1 MGCSRGIAG
10 RGSGAR
16 LHTEALAGAVN
27 RFCDVS
33 VQWRRQGG
41 PVNSLLA
48 DWKEDL
54 VKICESENTLGQS
67 RPKNGSQLRGESAIG
82 E

>member
-27 RFCDVS
+27 RFCDVT

-48 DWKEDL
+48 DWKEDP
-54 VKICESENTLGQS
+54 VKICESENTGT
-67 RPKNGSQLRGESAIG
+67 ESSKKWVAI
-82 E
+82 ER